1 MSQAENKE
9 SQLEIIDKKT
19 DDFLKTLLNIKVN
32 NKENDEEN
40 YEENNKQLFASTILE
55 STFENDD
62 DDDDDYVYDD
72 ISSSVSSNTSKSIK
86 SAISKIFPSFKEK
99 DYKLIKQKVDKLSEL
114 INKINKKNP
123 VDKEISG
130 EEGKKSEEEKKI
142 SEEDK
147 ENLKK
152 EIKKLII
159 TILQLNNES
168 NIIDAYE
175 PLFTKNL
182 IVSTDIEDSEY
193 ILDIGKIKDKSE
205 NDIEIVIGISGVLNK
220 DFIGKLKY
228 LDEIIQLKEKTKDN
242 VENIIA
248 EVGNTSIKDL
258 KDLLE
263 SQNKAKEE
271 ARIKNE
277 KDNETEK
284 QIKKMQKIEKK
295 AVKAAAEGVLN
306 NVYTKVAA
314 NPTGGKRTFKR
325 RRKTRINKKNK
336 RKTNKSKQ
344 NKK

>member
-1 MSQAENKE
+1 MSQKENKE
-9 SQLEIIDKKT
+9 SQLKIIDEKT

-32 NKENDEEN
+32 NEENDESV
-40 YEENNKQLFASTILE
+40 STE
-55 STFENDD
+55 DD
-62 DDDDDYVYDD
+62 DEEDVSYAPSETSDD
-72 ISSSVSSNTSKSIK
+72 SSVSDASKSIK

-114 INKINKKNP
+114 IDKIKA
-123 VDKEISG
+123 DDQ
-130 EEGKKSEEEKKI
+130 KI
-142 SEEDK
+142 SKDDK

-152 EIKKLII
+152 EIKTLII

-182 IVSTDIEDSEY
+182 IVSNEITDSKY
-193 ILDIGKIKDKSE
+193 NLDIQDNSKK
-205 NDIEIVIGISGVLNK
+205 VIGISGVLNK

-228 LDEIIQLKEKTKDN
+228 LDEFIQLKEKTKDN

-263 SQNKAKEE
+263 KQKKAKEE
-271 ARIKNE
+271 
-277 KDNETEK
+277 K
-284 QIKKMQKIEKK
+284 QINLISKDAAGNAITLGMQNT
-295 AVKAAAEGVLN
+295 LQN
-306 NVYTKVAA
+306 QA
-314 NPTGGKRTFKR
+314 NPNGGKRTFKR

>member
-32 NKENDEEN
+32 DEEN
-40 YEENNKQLFASTILE
+40 YESSSTE
-55 STFENDD
+55 DD
-62 DDDDDYVYDD
+62 DEEDVSYAPSLISDD
-72 ISSSVSSNTSKSIK
+72 SSVSDASKSIK
-86 SAISKIFPSFKEK
+86 STISKIFPSFKEK
-99 DYKLIKQKVDKLSEL
+99 DYKLIKQKVDNLTKL
-114 INKINKKNP
+114 IN
-123 VDKEISG
+123 
-130 EEGKKSEEEKKI
+130 EKKPNI
-142 SEEDK
+142 E

-182 IVSTDIEDSEY
+182 IVSTDVDKSEY
-193 ILDIGKIKDKSE
+193 ILDILDNSE
-205 NDIEIVIGISGVLNK
+205 KVIGISGVLNR

-242 VENIIA
+242 VKNIIK
-248 EVGNTSIKDL
+248 EVGNTPIKEL
-258 KDLLE
+258 EDLLE
-263 SQNKAKEE
+263 KQKKAKEE

-277 KDNETEK
+277 
-284 QIKKMQKIEKK
+284 
-295 AVKAAAEGVLN
+295 AVEAAAKGVLGTSVTQGMQN
-306 NVYTKVAA
+306 AA
-314 NPTGGKRTFKR
+314 AASKNGGKRTFKR

>member
-9 SQLEIIDKKT
+9 SQLEIIDKHT
-19 DDFLKTLLNIKVN
+19 DDFLKTLLNIKEN
-32 NKENDEEN
+32 NKEYTE
-40 YEENNKQLFASTILE
+40 LFSTE
-55 STFENDD
+55 D
-62 DDDDDYVYDD
+62 DD
-72 ISSSVSSNTSKSIK
+72 ISLMSTNDSTFLPNEMNSLSSDSDASKSIK

-114 INKINKKNP
+114 IDKIKA
-123 VDKEISG
+123 DDQ
-130 EEGKKSEEEKKI
+130 KI
-142 SEEDK
+142 SKDDK

-152 EIKKLII
+152 EIKTLII

-182 IVSTDIEDSEY
+182 IVSNEITYSKY
-193 ILDIGKIKDKSE
+193 NLDIQDNSKK
-205 NDIEIVIGISGVLNK
+205 VIGISGVLNK

-228 LDEIIQLKEKTKDN
+228 LDEFIQLKEKTKDN
-242 VENIIA
+242 VENIIE
-248 EVGNTSIKDL
+248 EVGKKSIKEL
-258 KDLLE
+258 EDLLE
-263 SQNKAKEE
+263 NQNKAKEE

-277 KDNETEK
+277 KDNETKKAKKEINKENEK
-284 QIKKMQKIEKK
+284 QAKK
-295 AVKAAAEGVLN
+295 AAPVFYDSVLKQAVQ
-306 NVYTKVAA
+306 NVAPASV
-314 NPTGGKRTFKR
+314 GGKRTFKR

>member
-32 NKENDEEN
+32 DEENDESVSNE
-40 YEENNKQLFASTILE
+40 
-55 STFENDD
+55 DD
-62 DDDDDYVYDD
+62 DDDGSLYAPSLISDD
-72 ISSSVSSNTSKSIK
+72 SSVSDASKSIK
-86 SAISKIFPSFKEK
+86 STISKIFPSFKEK
-99 DYKLIKQKVDKLSEL
+99 DYALIKQKVDNLTKL
-114 INKINKKNP
+114 IN
-123 VDKEISG
+123 
-130 EEGKKSEEEKKI
+130 EKKPNI
-142 SEEDK
+142 E

-193 ILDIGKIKDKSE
+193 ILDIQDNSE
-205 NDIEIVIGISGVLNK
+205 KVIGISGVLNK

-242 VENIIA
+242 VKNIIA

-277 KDNETEK
+277 NDKVQEKAAKKRDKENEK
-284 QIKKMQKIEKK
+284 QAKEAAPRLADNIFEQ
-295 AVKAAAEGVLN
+295 AVK
-306 NVYTKVAA
+306 KVAE

>member
-32 NKENDEEN
+32 DEEN
-40 YEENNKQLFASTILE
+40 DKSSSTE
-55 STFENDD
+55 DD
-62 DDDDDYVYDD
+62 DASIFGSDGSLYAPSETSDD
-72 ISSSVSSNTSKSIK
+72 SSVSDASKSIE
-86 SAISKIFPSFKEK
+86 SAISKIFPSFKKK
-99 DYKLIKQKVDKLSEL
+99 DYQLIKQKVDKLSEL
-114 INKINKKNP
+114 INKINEKNP
-123 VDKEISG
+123 ADKEISG
-130 EEGKKSEEEKKI
+130 
-142 SEEDK
+142 EDK

-182 IVSTDIEDSEY
+182 IVANDIKDSKY
-193 ILDIGKIKDKSE
+193 ILDILDNSE
-205 NDIEIVIGISGVLNK
+205 KVIGISGVLNK

-242 VENIIA
+242 VKNIIA
-248 EVGNTSIKDL
+248 EVGNTPIKDL

-271 ARIKNE
+271 ERIKNE
-277 KDNETEK
+277 AVEAAAKGVLGTSVTLGIQN
-284 QIKKMQKIEKK
+284 
-295 AVKAAAEGVLN
+295 AVK
-306 NVYTKVAA
+306 KVAA

>member
-1 MSQAENKE
+1 MSQEENKE
-9 SQLEIIDKKT
+9 SQLKIIDEFT
-19 DDFLKTLLNIKVN
+19 DKFLNKLLIIE
-32 NKENDEEN
+32 ENDG
-40 YEENNKQLFASTILE
+40 STISSLNDNNTNDSTYNPVSDNE
-55 STFENDD
+55 SDD
-62 DDDDDYVYDD
+62 SD
-72 ISSSVSSNTSKSIK
+72 STSNSSNVSPLSMSNIPDNIEKTIGTF
-86 SAISKIFPSFKEK
+86 FPSFKEK
-99 DYKLIKQKVDKLSEL
+99 DYKLIKQKVNKLSEL
-114 INKINKKNP
+114 IDKIKADDQNNSK
-123 VDKEISG
+123 
-130 EEGKKSEEEKKI
+130 
-142 SEEDK
+142 EDK

-182 IVSTDIEDSEY
+182 IVSTDVDKSEY
-193 ILDIGKIKDKSE
+193 ILDILDNSE
-205 NDIEIVIGISGVLNK
+205 KVIGISGVLNK

-242 VENIIA
+242 VKNIIA

-271 ARIKNE
+271 
-277 KDNETEK
+277 EK
-284 QIKKMQKIEKK
+284 QK
-295 AVKAAAEGVLN
+295 
-306 NVYTKVAA
+306 TKSI
-314 NPTGGKRTFKR
+314 GGKRTFKR

>member
-9 SQLEIIDKKT
+9 SQLEIIDKHT
-19 DDFLKTLLNIKVN
+19 DDFLKTLLNIKEN
-32 NKENDEEN
+32 NKEYTE
-40 YEENNKQLFASTILE
+40 LFSTE
-55 STFENDD
+55 D
-62 DDDDDYVYDD
+62 DD
-72 ISSSVSSNTSKSIK
+72 ISLMSTNDSTFLPNEMNSLSSDSDASKSIK

-114 INKINKKNP
+114 IDKIKA
-123 VDKEISG
+123 DDQ
-130 EEGKKSEEEKKI
+130 KI
-142 SEEDK
+142 SKDDK

-152 EIKKLII
+152 EIKTLII

-182 IVSTDIEDSEY
+182 IVSNEITYSKY
-193 ILDIGKIKDKSE
+193 NLDIQDNSKK
-205 NDIEIVIGISGVLNK
+205 VIGISGVLNK

-228 LDEIIQLKEKTKDN
+228 LDEFIQLKEKTKDN
-242 VENIIA
+242 VENIIE
-248 EVGNTSIKDL
+248 EVGKKSIKEL
-258 KDLLE
+258 EDLLE
-263 SQNKAKEE
+263 KQKKAKEE
-271 ARIKNE
+271 ERIKNE

-284 QIKKMQKIEKK
+284 QKKKIKQVENK
-295 AVKAAAEGVLN
+295 VLKTTATGLIDDVLKQSVQN
-306 NVYTKVAA
+306 QVGPK
-314 NPTGGKRTFKR
+314 GGKRTFKR

>member
-32 NKENDEEN
+32 DEEN
-40 YEENNKQLFASTILE
+40 YESSSTEDDDMSLLSSND
-55 STFENDD
+55 STFLPNEMNSL
-62 DDDDDYVYDD
+62 
-72 ISSSVSSNTSKSIK
+72 SSDSDASKSIK

-99 DYKLIKQKVDKLSEL
+99 DYTLIKQKVDNLTKL
-114 INKINKKNP
+114 IN
-123 VDKEISG
+123 
-130 EEGKKSEEEKKI
+130 EKKPNI
-142 SEEDK
+142 E

-182 IVSTDIEDSEY
+182 IVSTDVHKSEY
-193 ILDIGKIKDKSE
+193 ILDIQDNSE
-205 NDIEIVIGISGVLNK
+205 KVIGISGVLNE

-242 VENIIA
+242 VKNIIA

-277 KDNETEK
+277 NDKVQEKAAKKRDKENEK
-284 QIKKMQKIEKK
+284 QAKEAAPRLADNIFEQ
-295 AVKAAAEGVLN
+295 AVK
-306 NVYTKVAA
+306 KVAE

>member
-9 SQLEIIDKKT
+9 SQLEIIDKYT
-19 DDFLKTLLNIKVN
+19 DNFLKTLLNIKVN
-32 NKENDEEN
+32 DEENDESS
-40 YEENNKQLFASTILE
+40 STE
-55 STFENDD
+55 DD
-62 DDDDDYVYDD
+62 DEDGSYVLSEISDDSGVTDA
-72 ISSSVSSNTSKSIK
+72 SKSIK

-114 INKINKKNP
+114 IDKIKADNQN
-123 VDKEISG
+123 IS
-130 EEGKKSEEEKKI
+130 KD
-142 SEEDK
+142 DK

-152 EIKKLII
+152 EIKTLII

-182 IVSTDIEDSEY
+182 IVSNEVTDSKY
-193 ILDIGKIKDKSE
+193 NLDIQDNSE
-205 NDIEIVIGISGVLNK
+205 KVIGISGVLNK

-248 EVGNTSIKDL
+248 EVGNTSIKEL
-258 KDLLE
+258 EDLLE
-263 SQNKAKEE
+263 KQNKEKEE

-277 KDNETEK
+277 NDKV
-284 QIKKMQKIEKK
+284 EKK
-295 AVKAAAEGVLN
+295 AVETAAKGVLGTSITQAVKN
-306 NVYTKVAA
+306 RVAA

>member
-32 NKENDEEN
+32 DEEN
-40 YEENNKQLFASTILE
+40 TE
-55 STFENDD
+55 SFSSEDD
-62 DDDDDYVYDD
+62 DNMSMSALDSDGSDYNQEDD

-228 LDEIIQLKEKTKDN
+228 LDEFIQLKDKKEEN
-242 VENIIA
+242 VKNIIA
-248 EVGNTSIKDL
+248 EVGNKSIKEL
-258 KDLLE
+258 EDLLE
-263 SQNKAKEE
+263 KQKKEKEE

-284 QIKKMQKIEKK
+284 QVKKRTKVEEEARIVTSK
-295 AVKAAAEGVLN
+295 GLFD
-306 NVYTKVAA
+306 NVYKNVAA
-314 NPTGGKRTFKR
+314 NINEKAKPVGGKRTFKR

>member
-9 SQLEIIDKKT
+9 SQLEIIDKYT

-62 DDDDDYVYDD
+62 DDDDYVYDD
-72 ISSSVSSNTSKSIK
+72 SSSSVSSNASKSIK

-114 INKINKKNP
+114 IDKIKADDKN
-123 VDKEISG
+123 
-130 EEGKKSEEEKKI
+130 I

-152 EIKKLII
+152 EIKTLII

-182 IVSTDIEDSEY
+182 IVSNEITDSKY
-193 ILDIGKIKDKSE
+193 NLDIIEREEDIQGKK
-205 NDIEIVIGISGVLNK
+205 NNIEIVIGISGVLNK

-228 LDEIIQLKEKTKDN
+228 LDEFIQLKKKTKDN
-242 VENIIA
+242 VKNIIE
-248 EVGNTSIKDL
+248 EVGKKSIKEL
-258 KDLLE
+258 EDLLE

-277 KDNETEK
+277 KDNETKK
-284 QIKKMQKIEKK
+284 QERKKQKAVQAAAKRVFDNSIKEIAEKK
-295 AVKAAAEGVLN
+295 AA
-306 NVYTKVAA
+306 AA

>member
-9 SQLEIIDKKT
+9 SQLEIIDKYT

-32 NKENDEEN
+32 DEEN
-40 YEENNKQLFASTILE
+40 TESVSTE
-55 STFENDD
+55 DD
-62 DDDDDYVYDD
+62 DVSVMSMLGSEGSEGSDYNEEDDS
-72 ISSSVSSNTSKSIK
+72 SSSVSSNTSKSIK

-99 DYKLIKQKVDKLSEL
+99 DYKLINQKVNSLKNL
-114 INKINKKNP
+114 IK
-123 VDKEISG
+123 
-130 EEGKKSEEEKKI
+130 EKKPNI
-142 SEEDK
+142 E

-152 EIKKLII
+152 EIKTLII

-193 ILDIGKIKDKSE
+193 ILDIVKIKDKSK

-242 VENIIA
+242 VENIIE
-248 EVGNTSIKDL
+248 EVGKKSIKKL
-258 KDLLE
+258 EDLLK
-263 SQNKAKEE
+263 SQNKKKEE
-271 ARIKNE
+271 ARI
-277 KDNETEK
+277 EK
-284 QIKKMQKIEKK
+284 QAKEAAGALTGTILVQGIKNTLQYQENQK
-295 AVKAAAEGVLN
+295 
-306 NVYTKVAA
+306 
-314 NPTGGKRTFKR
+314 GGKRTFKR

>member
-32 NKENDEEN
+32 DEENDESVSNEDDAMSILGSDGSDYN
-40 YEENNKQLFASTILE
+40 EE
-55 STFENDD
+55 
-62 DDDDDYVYDD
+62 DD

-114 INKINKKNP
+114 INKINEKNP
-123 VDKEISG
+123 ADKEISG
-130 EEGKKSEEEKKI
+130 
-142 SEEDK
+142 EDK

-182 IVSTDIEDSEY
+182 IVANDIKDSKY
-193 ILDIGKIKDKSE
+193 ILDIVKIKDKNQ
-205 NDIEIVIGISGVLNK
+205 NDIEKVIGISGVLNE

-248 EVGNTSIKDL
+248 EVGNTPIKDL

-277 KDNETEK
+277 
-284 QIKKMQKIEKK
+284 
-295 AVKAAAEGVLN
+295 AVEAAAKGVLGTSVTQAMQN
-306 NVYTKVAA
+306 AA
-314 NPTGGKRTFKR
+314 AASKKGGKRTFKR

>member
-1 MSQAENKE
+1 MSQKENKE
-9 SQLEIIDKKT
+9 SQLKIIDEKT

-32 NKENDEEN
+32 NEEN
-40 YEENNKQLFASTILE
+40 YEENNNNNTILE
-55 STFENDD
+55 YNFQDDD
-62 DDDDDYVYDD
+62 DDDDDYVFDD
-72 ISSSVSSNTSKSIK
+72 SSSSVSSNASKSIK

-99 DYKLIKQKVDKLSEL
+99 DYKLIKQKVDKLSEI
-114 INKINKKNP
+114 INKINEKNP

-130 EEGKKSEEEKKI
+130 EEGKKSEEEKKK
-142 SEEDK
+142 EKEDK

-193 ILDIGKIKDKSE
+193 ILDIVKIKDKSE

-242 VENIIA
+242 VKNIIA
-248 EVGNTSIKDL
+248 EVGNTSIKEL
-258 KDLLE
+258 EDLLE
-263 SQNKAKEE
+263 KQKKAKEE
-271 ARIKNE
+271 
-277 KDNETEK
+277 K
-284 QIKKMQKIEKK
+284 QINLISKDAVGNAITLGMQNT
-295 AVKAAAEGVLN
+295 LQN
-306 NVYTKVAA
+306 QA
-314 NPTGGKRTFKR
+314 NPKGGKRTFKR